1 MITHMEMID
10 KYMADN
16 LDENTD
22 IENEDNN
29 NETNEIPEIDSKYRL
44 ILIAAQRSK
53 QLQKGATPRI
63 DVDPR
68 KIKSTRIALEEVR
81 NKKVQFQITKEK

>member
-1 MITHMEMID
+1 LEIID

-16 LDENTD
+16 LDETTD

-29 NETNEIPEIDSKYRL
+29 SETNEIPEIDSKYRL

-53 QLQKGATPRI
+53 QLQKGAQPRI
-63 DVDPR
+63 DVDLR
-68 KIKSTRIALEEVR
+68 KIKSTRIALEEVK

>member
-1 MITHMEMID
+1 
-10 KYMADN
+10 MADN

-29 NETNEIPEIDSKYRL
+29 SETNEIPEIDSKYRL

-53 QLQKGATPRI
+53 QLQKGAHPR
-63 DVDPR
+63 VDTDTR
-68 KIKSTRIALEEVR
+68 KTKPTRIALEEIKK
-81 NKKVQFQITKEK
+81 KKVGFKLTIEK

>member
-1 MITHMEMID
+1 MTHLEIMD

-16 LDENTD
+16 FDENTD
-22 IENEDNN
+22 IENEENN
-29 NETNEIPEIDSKYRL
+29 NGTNEIPEIDSKYRL

-53 QLQKGATPRI
+53 QLQKGAQPRI

-68 KIKSTRIALEEVR
+68 KTKSTRIALEEVR
-81 NKKVQFQITKEK
+81 NKKIQFQITKEK

>member
-1 MITHMEMID
+1 MEIVN

-22 IENEDNN
+22 IENEENN
-29 NETNEIPEIDSKYRL
+29 NGTNEIPEIDSKYRL

>member
-1 MITHMEMID
+1 
-10 KYMADN
+10 MADN

-29 NETNEIPEIDSKYRL
+29 SETNEIPEIDSKYRL

-68 KIKSTRIALEEVR
+68 KIKSTRIALEEVK

>member
-1 MITHMEMID
+1 MEIID

-29 NETNEIPEIDSKYRL
+29 SETNEIPEIDSKYRL

-68 KIKSTRIALEEVR
+68 KIKSTRIALEEVK

>member
-1 MITHMEMID
+1 MAEITD
-10 KYMADN
+10 ATT
-16 LDENTD
+16 NTA
-22 IENEDNN
+22 ETESTEEQ

-53 QLQKGATPRI
+53 QLQKGAQPRV

-68 KIKSTRIALEEVR
+68 KIKPTRIALEEIR
-81 NKKVQFQITKEK
+81 NKKVKFKLTTEK